1 MYKGTSRF
9 MQSRSLVRR
18 RRRSAPGGLI
28 TARLSELGLKPTAGQ
43 MWVGE
48 GGRGFTLLEAA
59 EAVGVSPERLQAWV
73 VAFREEGPSGEAI
86 RRELCGSG
94 LGALSTSAD
103 VRPRLA
109 ARDASVTGSG
119 KRTRVGK
126 AKA

>member
-1 MYKGTSRF
+1 MYKGSSRF
-9 MQSRSLVRR
+9 MQSRSQVRR
-18 RRRSAPGGLI
+18 RRRSAPGGLV
-28 TARLSELGLKPTAGQ
+28 TARLSELGLVPTAGQ

-48 GGRGFTLLEAA
+48 GGRAFTLLEAA

-94 LGALSTSAD
+94 QGALSTSAD

-109 ARDASVTGSG
+109 SRDGSATASGRRRRPG
-119 KRTRVGK
+119 KGK
-126 AKA
+126 Q